1 MISTKKLTASSAAF
15 SSCTNAYVPH
25 EVLVALWQDEYT
37 KTEPLVYAGEHVE
50 EGQIIARDS
59 RSLCQI
65 HSPVPGK
72 VEKFS
77 VISLP
82 NGKTG
87 PCLTIKTEGSFS
99 FFGAAK
105 KEAAV
110 GFYVCRPAYKEHR
123 REGRGQHFL

>member
-1 MISTKKLTASSAAF
+1 MISTKKLTSSSAAF
-15 SSCTNAYVPH
+15 NSYLNAYVPH
-25 EVLVALWQDEYT
+25 EVAVALWQDEYT
-37 KTEPLVYAGEHVE
+37 KTEPLVYVGEQVE

-87 PCLTIKTEGSFS
+87 PCLTIKTEGAFS
-99 FFGAAK
+99 FLGS
-105 KEAAV
+105 
-110 GFYVCRPAYKEHR
+110 GTLSL
-123 REGRGQHFL
+123 QTS